1 MVALLVGILSG
12 SALALTPRAP
22 LSPAPLHAWVPPDG
36 VHAGHRLTVKFV
48 DAAQARAVAGA
59 LHTAKG
65 LDPALADAIAAHGL
79 RFRPLLPLA
88 PGRLAALQARAEARS
103 GVAAADLAGIH
114 IVDLGAAA
122 AGAAALEAAG
132 EALLRS
138 PLVEYAHIE
147 TLGLRPPG
155 DLAPPTPDWSSLQ
168 GYLDADPGIDARAAW
183 ALGLDGAPVRV
194 SDCEYGWE
202 TWHEDLLDRA
212 VVPEPGQTI
221 PSWVAEYG
229 WDDHGT
235 AVLGQVGGTD
245 SGYGVTGIVPAAPLH
260 VYPEWSDEEGGRR
273 AAAIA
278 AALADSAAGDI
289 VLLEMQGGGR
299 PGGSYGPAEL
309 DPNVWVVVEAGV
321 AAGVVV
327 VGAAGNGGEDL
338 DAPWYQE
345 NYLSRGHSGA
355 ILVGAGSPDTRHDA
369 LYFSTFGSRVDLQ
382 GWGEAVFTLGYGDH
396 AVLGGDPA
404 QTYTAAFGGTSGA
417 SPIVTG
423 AAAAVQHF
431 AIANLGGP
439 LSPADL
445 RDLLVETGIP
455 QGSGGNVG
463 PLPDLAAAFA
473 RYDGDGDGQL
483 GADYGGPDCDDAD
496 PAIYAGA
503 ADAWYDGV
511 DSDCAGNDDDD
522 ADADGAPQADDCD
535 DTDPAVQACP
545 DGGGDGLSGGDGRG
559 GDKGGA
565 LGTCSHGPGG
575 LGGGLLVGLVG
586 WVLVAG
592 RRRAAG

>member
-1 MVALLVGILSG
+1 MIGLLVGILSPV
-12 SALALTPRAP
+12 ALALVPRAP
-22 LSPAPLHAWVPPDG
+22 LPPPPVHAWVPPDG
-36 VHAGHRLTVKFV
+36 VHRGHRLTVKFI
-48 DAAQARAVAGA
+48 DGARARAAAGA
-59 LHTAKG
+59 LQTAKG
-65 LDPALADAIAAHGL
+65 LDPALAGAIAAHEL

-88 PGRLAALQARAEARS
+88 PARLAALQARAEAGS
-103 GVAAADLAGIH
+103 GVAAADLGGMH
-114 IVDLGAAA
+114 IVEVGAA
-122 AGAAALEAAG
+122 GGSAALEAAG

-138 PLVEYAHIE
+138 PLVEYVYIE

-155 DLAPPTPDWSSLQ
+155 DLAPPTPDWSGLQ
-168 GYLDADPGIDARAAW
+168 GYLDPDPGIDARAAW
-183 ALGLDGAPVRV
+183 ALGLTGAPVRV
-194 SDCEYGWE
+194 ADCEYGWE
-202 TWHEDLLDRA
+202 TWHEDLLDRGVA
-212 VVPEPGQTI
+212 VEPGQTI

-245 SGYGVTGIVPAAPLH
+245 SGYGVTGIVPAAPLF

-273 AAAIA
+273 AASIA
-278 AALADSAAGDI
+278 AALADSAPGDV

-309 DPNVWVVVEAGV
+309 DPNVWTVVEAGV

-327 VGAAGNGGEDL
+327 VGAAGNGSEDL
-338 DAPWYQE
+338 DGPWYQE

-369 LYFSTFGSRVDLQ
+369 LYFTTFGSRVDLQ

-423 AAAAVQHF
+423 AVAAVQHF

-439 LSPADL
+439 LTPAEV
-445 RDLLVETGIP
+445 RDVLVETGIP
-455 QGSGGNVG
+455 QGSGGNIG

-483 GADYGGPDCDDAD
+483 GADYGGPDCDDED

-503 ADAWYDGV
+503 PDAWYDGV
-511 DSDCAGNDDDD
+511 DADCGGDDDFD
-522 ADADGAPQADDCD
+522 ADGDGAPQAEDCD
-535 DTDPAVQACP
+535 DGDPSVQACP
-545 DGGGDGLSGGDGRG
+545 DGDSAAGGEG
-559 GDKGGA
+559 GDKGGRI
-565 LGTCSHGPGG
+565 GTCAHGPAGVGFGG
-575 LGGGLLVGLVG
+575 LG
-586 WVLVAG
+586 LVALAG
-592 RRRAAG
+592 VVARRRRA